1 MYWLFRHEE
10 DCGHSGVAMGEVD
23 FQIIDSTHLL
33 LLIGGGIVVIL
44 ATFGVLAVIISM
56 LNYEENPVKQRLYQ
70 LRGGGVSHSQS
81 IEKNTPF
88 DDLQDLLMRAAQPIS
103 QSLYAQNDKYKKQV
117 KSLLMEAGLQDTE
130 DKVMAFMAKRAAAG
144 LVVGSVLA
152 VVTLIV
158 ATGNLSWAL
167 FGALGGFMAGSLLPQ
182 FGLRGA
188 ANKRKIEI
196 RFKLADTL
204 DLMVVCVEAGL
215 GLDATIHRVAEET
228 EKMAPEISYE
238 FKRLNKELNA
248 GVSRIEA
255 FQNMGQRSG
264 VDEVRSLCAMIVQS
278 DKMGTSVADTLR
290 VYADDLRTKRRQ
302 RAEELA
308 SKASIKMTF
317 PLVFFIFPP
326 LFIVLMGP
334 VVINAVLQFMT
345 K

>member
-1 MYWLFRHEE
+1 MAEADL
-10 DCGHSGVAMGEVD
+10 
-23 FQIIDSTHLL
+23 QIINTTHFL

-44 ATFGVLAVIISM
+44 ATFGVLTVIISL

-70 LRGGGVSHSQS
+70 LKGDGAFEGAGY
-81 IEKNTPF
+81 EKPTPF
-88 DDLQDLLMRAAQPIS
+88 DDLHELLMKVAKPVS
-103 QSLYAQNDKYKKQV
+103 YSLYAQNDKYKKQV
-117 KSLLMEAGLQDTE
+117 KTLLTEAGLQDTE
-130 DKVMAFMAKRAAAG
+130 DRVLNFMAQRAAAG
-144 LVVGSVLA
+144 LLAGMVLA
-152 VVTLIV
+152 VVGTVFGL
-158 ATGNLSWAL
+158 GNLLWTLASAI
-167 FGALGGFMAGSLLPQ
+167 GGFMVGSLLPQ
-182 FGLRGA
+182 FRLRSA
-188 ANKRKIEI
+188 ASKRKVEI

-215 GLDATIHRVAEET
+215 GLDSTIQRVAEET

-238 FKRLNKELNA
+238 FRRLNKELNA
-248 GVSRIEA
+248 GISRIEA

-290 VYADDLRTKRRQ
+290 VFADDLRTKRRQ

-317 PLVFFIFPP
+317 PLVLFIFPP

-334 VVINAVLQFMT
+334 VVINAVLQFMM